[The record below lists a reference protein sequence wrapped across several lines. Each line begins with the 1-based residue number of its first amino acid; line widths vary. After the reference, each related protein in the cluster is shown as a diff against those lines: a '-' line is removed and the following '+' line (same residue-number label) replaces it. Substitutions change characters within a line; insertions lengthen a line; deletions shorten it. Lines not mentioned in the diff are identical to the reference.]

1 MSGGKLA
8 LSLDDV
14 IALTLENNLD
24 IAVES
29 YNIGMAKTDL
39 LRAQGGGAVRGVSGA
54 FQSSALFSGAIGGGI
69 GSGSGGG
76 GGAGGSGGGNG
87 AVSIGGSG
95 GFDPIAGFTYFW
107 NQNTTP
113 LGITVLQGVP
123 VLTTHYAY
131 YSYSLSQSFSTGT
144 SLGIGLGGY
153 RQTSSSVTTLYN
165 PVVPTQL
172 ILGFTQPLLNGFG
185 RQVNRRFIRMANNE
199 QSFADSSLRLKVM
212 TTLAKALALYWDVV
226 SSRDQLDVAQKALD
240 LARKTLDDRT
250 KEEKL
255 GVIAPF
261 EVLRANSELARRK
274 TDLVRARAQ
283 AQQQQEQLK
292 TLLAKRVDSNVS
304 QAEIV
309 PLATL
314 PEPRL
319 DDIPPLEEALRRA
332 AENRPEIEQNELN
345 LRNQEITVKAARNA
359 LLPSLG
365 VFGTY
370 APQGL
375 SGNGLVRDSN
385 GNVVA
390 TEAGGMWDALSQTF
404 RNRYP
409 DYTVG
414 FSLSIP
420 LKNRQAQ
427 ADAARALLEERQ
439 LEAKFQ
445 QQKLA
450 IEEEV
455 RRAVIAVA
463 DAKTEIEAA
472 QASVTMAQQTFDG
485 EQKKFRLGES
495 DMLHIIQAQRDL
507 VDAET
512 AEVTGRTDYAKAL
525 VQFLQATG
533 TILDA
538 YHVDVGKSNVPNSRT
553 RVSGGFTATR

>member
-1 MSGGKLA
+1 
-8 LSLDDV
+8 
-14 IALTLENNLD
+14 
-24 IAVES
+24 
-29 YNIGMAKTDL
+29 
-39 LRAQGGGAVRGVSGA
+39 
-54 FQSSALFSGAIGGGI
+54 
-69 GSGSGGG
+69 
-76 GGAGGSGGGNG
+76 
-87 AVSIGGSG
+87 
-95 GFDPIAGFTYFW
+95 
-107 NQNTTP
+107 
-113 LGITVLQGVP
+113 
-123 VLTTHYAY
+123 
-131 YSYSLSQSFSTGT
+131 
-144 SLGIGLGGY
+144 
-153 RQTSSSVTTLYN
+153 
-165 PVVPTQL
+165 
-172 ILGFTQPLLNGFG
+172 
-185 RQVNRRFIRMANNE
+185 MANNE

-226 SSRDQLDVAQKALD
+226 SSRDQLDVTQKALD

-255 GVIAPF
+255 RVIAPF

-375 SGNGLVRDSN
+375 SGKGLVRDSN

-390 TEAGGMWDALSQTF
+390 TEAGGMWDALAQTF

-533 TILDA
+533 IILDA